1 MDATSLGTALG
12 RTFTEEEKQ
21 KIVAEQHAGYRRTFL
36 VSGMVNPMF
45 ASVLERMDREG
56 AAAIARKA
64 TSLA

>member
-1 MDATSLGTALG
+1 MDEASLANALG
-12 RTFTEEEKQ
+12 RTFSEEEKKQ
-21 KIVAEQHAGYRRTFL
+21 IVAAQHAGYRRTFL

-45 ASVLERMDREG
+45 TSVLERMDREG